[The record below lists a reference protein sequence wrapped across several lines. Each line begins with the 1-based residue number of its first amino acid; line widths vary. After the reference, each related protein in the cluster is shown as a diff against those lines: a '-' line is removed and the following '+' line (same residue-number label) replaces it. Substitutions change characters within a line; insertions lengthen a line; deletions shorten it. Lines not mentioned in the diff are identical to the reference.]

1 MKRTAIV
8 IAGIFLIFFLIL
20 LYPDPGM
27 TLEEESNEIRVTF
40 VSPFANTGYWGIAA
54 TGILDTA
61 EKYGMNVKCIGF
73 AESDPQKQ
81 IRYIKSAIYSHA
93 DGIIT
98 AGIENSDEFKKV
110 LDMASEA
117 GIPVILI
124 DCDIEGSD
132 RLCYIGT
139 DNFEAG
145 KIAGQEIAEAT
156 GGKGSVAIIRN
167 EKSSINQQ
175 ERINGMESVMEQ
187 YPDLE
192 IVTVLEGNQNYMIAK
207 EQIVKMLKEYPEI
220 NGIFCPEGYSS
231 ICMSQFL
238 MEEKEGYEDLKVVTF
253 DISNEALSSLKA
265 GKIYSIV
272 QQDPYTMGQ
281 KAVESLHQYLSGESG
296 MQSEMY
302 TNVQNVRP
310 ESLDQLYEY
319 RSKDVIWHTY

>member
-1 MKRTAIV
+1 
-8 IAGIFLIFFLIL
+8 
-20 LYPDPGM
+20 
-27 TLEEESNEIRVTF
+27 
-40 VSPFANTGYWGIAA
+40 
-54 TGILDTA
+54 
-61 EKYGMNVKCIGF
+61 MNVKCIGF

-98 AGIENSDEFKKV
+98 AGIENSDEFKEV

-145 KIAGQEIAEAT
+145 RLAGQDIVEAT
-156 GGKGSVAIIRN
+156 EGKGSVAIIRN

-175 ERINGMESVMEQ
+175 ERINGMESVIEQ
-187 YPDLE
+187 YPDME
-192 IVTVLEGNQNYMIAK
+192 IVTVLQGNQNYMIAK
-207 EQIVKMLKEYPEI
+207 EQIVNMMKEYPDI
-220 NGIFCPEGYSS
+220 DAIFCPEGYSS
-231 ICMSQFL
+231 ICISQFL
-238 MEEKEGYEDLKVVTF
+238 QEEKEGYRDLKVVAF
-253 DISNEALSSLKA
+253 DMSDESLETLKQ
-265 GKIYSIV
+265 GKIYSII

-281 KAVESLHQYLSGESG
+281 KAVEYLHQYLSGESG
-296 MQSEMY
+296 IQSETY
-302 TNVQNVRP
+302 TNVQNVKQ
-310 ESLDQLYEY
+310 ESIEQLYEY

>member
-1 MKRTAIV
+1 M
-8 IAGIFLIFFLIL
+8 IAGIFLIVFLIL

-27 TLEEESNEIRVTF
+27 TPEEESNSVRLTF
-40 VSPFANTGYWGIAA
+40 ISPFANTGYWGTAA
-54 TGILDTA
+54 TGILDAA

-98 AGIENSDEFKKV
+98 AGIENSEEFKEV
-110 LDMASEA
+110 LDLASEA

-145 KIAGQEIAEAT
+145 RLAGQDIVEAT
-156 GGKGSVAIIRN
+156 EGKGSVAIIRN

-175 ERINGMESVMEQ
+175 ERINGMKSVIEQ
-187 YPDLE
+187 YPDME
-192 IVTVLEGNQNYMIAK
+192 IVTVLQGNQNYMIAK
-207 EQIVKMLKEYPEI
+207 EQIVNMLREYPDI
-220 NGIFCPEGYSS
+220 DAIFCPEGYSS
-231 ICMSQFL
+231 ICMSHFL
-238 MEEKEGYEDLKVVTF
+238 LEEKEGHKDLKVVAF
-253 DISNEALSSLKA
+253 DMSDEALETLKQ
-265 GKIYSIV
+265 GKIYSII

-281 KAVESLHQYLSGESG
+281 KAVEYLHQYLNGESG
-296 MQSEMY
+296 IQSETY
-302 TNVQNVRP
+302 TNVQNVKP
-310 ESLDQLYEY
+310 ENIDQFYKY
-319 RSKDVIWHTY
+319 GSKDVIWHTY

>member
-1 MKRTAIV
+1 M
-8 IAGIFLIFFLIL
+8 IAGIFLTVFLIL
-20 LYPDPGM
+20 LYPDPSM
-27 TLEEESNEIRVTF
+27 TPEEENNSVRLTF
-40 VSPFANTGYWGIAA
+40 ISPFANTGYWGTAA

-98 AGIENSDEFKKV
+98 AGIENSDEFKEV

-145 KIAGQEIAEAT
+145 RLAGQDIVEAT
-156 GGKGSVAIIRN
+156 EGKGSVAIIRN

-175 ERINGMESVMEQ
+175 ERINGMESVIEQ
-187 YPDLE
+187 YPDME
-192 IVTVLEGNQNYMIAK
+192 IVTVLQGNQNYMIAK
-207 EQIVKMLKEYPEI
+207 EQIVNMMKEYPDI
-220 NGIFCPEGYSS
+220 DAIFCPEGYSS
-231 ICMSQFL
+231 ICISQFL
-238 MEEKEGYEDLKVVTF
+238 QEEKEGYRDLKVVAF
-253 DISNEALSSLKA
+253 DMSDESLETLKQ
-265 GKIYSIV
+265 GKIYSII

-281 KAVESLHQYLSGESG
+281 KAVEYLHQYLSGESG
-296 MQSEMY
+296 IQSETY
-302 TNVQNVRP
+302 TNVQNVKQ
-310 ESLDQLYEY
+310 ESIEQLYEY

>member
-1 MKRTAIV
+1 M
-8 IAGIFLIFFLIL
+8 IAGIFLTVFLIL

-27 TLEEESNEIRVTF
+27 TPEEENNSVRLTF
-40 VSPFANTGYWGIAA
+40 ISPFANTGYWGTAA

-98 AGIENSDEFKKV
+98 AGIENSDEFKEV

-145 KIAGQEIAEAT
+145 RLAGQDIVEAT
-156 GGKGSVAIIRN
+156 EGKGSVAIIRN

-175 ERINGMESVMEQ
+175 ERINGMESVIEQ
-187 YPDLE
+187 YPDME
-192 IVTVLEGNQNYMIAK
+192 IVTVLQGNQNYMIAK
-207 EQIVKMLKEYPEI
+207 EQIVNMMKEYPDI
-220 NGIFCPEGYSS
+220 DAIFCPEGYSS
-231 ICMSQFL
+231 ICISQFL
-238 MEEKEGYEDLKVVTF
+238 QEEKEEYRDLKVVAF
-253 DISNEALSSLKA
+253 DMSDESLETLKQ
-265 GKIYSIV
+265 GKIYSII

-281 KAVESLHQYLSGESG
+281 KAVEYLHQYLSGESG
-296 MQSEMY
+296 IQSETY
-302 TNVQNVRP
+302 TNVQNVKQ
-310 ESLDQLYEY
+310 ESIEQLYEY

>member
-1 MKRTAIV
+1 M
-8 IAGIFLIFFLIL
+8 IAGIFLTVFLIL

-27 TLEEESNEIRVTF
+27 TPEEENNSVRLTF
-40 VSPFANTGYWGIAA
+40 ISPFANTGYWGTAA

-98 AGIENSDEFKKV
+98 AGIENSDEFKEV

-145 KIAGQEIAEAT
+145 RLAGQDIVEAT
-156 GGKGSVAIIRN
+156 EGKGSVAIIRN

-175 ERINGMESVMEQ
+175 ERINGMESVIEQ
-187 YPDLE
+187 YPDME
-192 IVTVLEGNQNYMIAK
+192 IVTVLQGNQNYMIAK
-207 EQIVKMLKEYPEI
+207 EQIVNMMKEYPDI
-220 NGIFCPEGYSS
+220 DAIFCPEGYSS
-231 ICMSQFL
+231 ICISQFL
-238 MEEKEGYEDLKVVTF
+238 QEEKEGYRDLKVVAF
-253 DISNEALSSLKA
+253 DMSDESLETLKQ
-265 GKIYSIV
+265 GKIYSII

-281 KAVESLHQYLSGESG
+281 KAVKYLHQYLSGESG
-296 MQSEMY
+296 IQSETY
-302 TNVQNVRP
+302 TNVQNVKQ
-310 ESLDQLYEY
+310 ESIEQLYEY

>member
-1 MKRTAIV
+1 M
-8 IAGIFLIFFLIL
+8 IAGIFLTVFLIL

-27 TLEEESNEIRVTF
+27 TPEEENNSVRLTF
-40 VSPFANTGYWGIAA
+40 ISPFANTGYWGTAA

-98 AGIENSDEFKKV
+98 AGIENSDEFKEV

-145 KIAGQEIAEAT
+145 RLAGQDIVEAT
-156 GGKGSVAIIRN
+156 EGKGSVAIIRN

-175 ERINGMESVMEQ
+175 ERINGMESVIEQ
-187 YPDLE
+187 YPDME
-192 IVTVLEGNQNYMIAK
+192 IVTVLQGNQNYMIAK
-207 EQIVKMLKEYPEI
+207 EQIVNMMKEYPDI
-220 NGIFCPEGYSS
+220 DAIFCPEGYSS
-231 ICMSQFL
+231 ICISQFL
-238 MEEKEGYEDLKVVTF
+238 QEEKEGYRDLKVVAF
-253 DISNEALSSLKA
+253 DMSDESLETLKQ
-265 GKIYSIV
+265 GKIYSII

-281 KAVESLHQYLSGESG
+281 KAVEYLHQYLSGEAG
-296 MQSEMY
+296 IQSETY
-302 TNVQNVRP
+302 TNVQNVKQ
-310 ESLDQLYEY
+310 ESIEQLYEY

>member
-1 MKRTAIV
+1 M
-8 IAGIFLIFFLIL
+8 IAGIFLTVFLIL

-27 TLEEESNEIRVTF
+27 TPEEENNSVRLTF
-40 VSPFANTGYWGIAA
+40 ISPFANTGYWGTAA

-98 AGIENSDEFKKV
+98 AGIENSDEFKEV

-145 KIAGQEIAEAT
+145 RLAGQDIVEAT
-156 GGKGSVAIIRN
+156 EGKGSVAIIRN

-175 ERINGMESVMEQ
+175 ERINGMESVIEQ
-187 YPDLE
+187 YPDME
-192 IVTVLEGNQNYMIAK
+192 IVTVLQGNQNYMIAK
-207 EQIVKMLKEYPEI
+207 EQIVNMMKEYPDI
-220 NGIFCPEGYSS
+220 DAIFCPEGYSS
-231 ICMSQFL
+231 ICISQFL
-238 MEEKEGYEDLKVVTF
+238 QEEKEGYRDLKVVAF
-253 DISNEALSSLKA
+253 DMSDESLETLKQ
-265 GKIYSIV
+265 GKIYSII

-281 KAVESLHQYLSGESG
+281 KAVEYLHQYLSGESG
-296 MQSEMY
+296 IQSETY
-302 TNVQNVRP
+302 TNVQNVKQ
-310 ESLDQLYEY
+310 ESIEQLYEY

>member
-1 MKRTAIV
+1 M
-8 IAGIFLIFFLIL
+8 IAGIFLTVFLIL

-27 TLEEESNEIRVTF
+27 TPEEENNSVRLTF
-40 VSPFANTGYWGIAA
+40 ISPFANTGYWGTAA

-98 AGIENSDEFKKV
+98 AGIENSDEFKEV

-145 KIAGQEIAEAT
+145 RLAGQDIVEAT
-156 GGKGSVAIIRN
+156 EGKGSVAIIRN

-175 ERINGMESVMEQ
+175 ERINGMESVIEQ
-187 YPDLE
+187 YPDME
-192 IVTVLEGNQNYMIAK
+192 IVTVLQGNQNYMIAK
-207 EQIVKMLKEYPEI
+207 EQILNMMKEYPDI
-220 NGIFCPEGYSS
+220 DAIFCPEGYSS
-231 ICMSQFL
+231 ICISQFL
-238 MEEKEGYEDLKVVTF
+238 QEEKEGYRDLKVVAF
-253 DISNEALSSLKA
+253 DMSDESLETLKQ
-265 GKIYSIV
+265 GKIYSII

-281 KAVESLHQYLSGESG
+281 KAVEYLHQYLSGESG
-296 MQSEMY
+296 IQSETY
-302 TNVQNVRP
+302 TNVQNVKQ
-310 ESLDQLYEY
+310 ESIEQLYEY

>member
-1 MKRTAIV
+1 M
-8 IAGIFLIFFLIL
+8 IAGIFLTVFLIL

-27 TLEEESNEIRVTF
+27 TPEEENNSVRLTF
-40 VSPFANTGYWGIAA
+40 ISPFANTGYWGTAA

-98 AGIENSDEFKKV
+98 AGIENSDEVKEV

-145 KIAGQEIAEAT
+145 RLAGQDIVEAT
-156 GGKGSVAIIRN
+156 EGKGSVAIIRN

-175 ERINGMESVMEQ
+175 ERINGMESVIEQ
-187 YPDLE
+187 YPDME
-192 IVTVLEGNQNYMIAK
+192 IVTVLQGNQNYMIAK
-207 EQIVKMLKEYPEI
+207 EQIVNMMKEYPDI
-220 NGIFCPEGYSS
+220 DAIFCPEGYSS
-231 ICMSQFL
+231 ICISQFL
-238 MEEKEGYEDLKVVTF
+238 QEEKEGYRDLKVVAF
-253 DISNEALSSLKA
+253 DMSDESLETLKQ
-265 GKIYSIV
+265 GKIYSII

-281 KAVESLHQYLSGESG
+281 KAVEYLHQYLSGESG
-296 MQSEMY
+296 IQSETY
-302 TNVQNVRP
+302 TNVQNVKQ
-310 ESLDQLYEY
+310 ESIEQLYEY